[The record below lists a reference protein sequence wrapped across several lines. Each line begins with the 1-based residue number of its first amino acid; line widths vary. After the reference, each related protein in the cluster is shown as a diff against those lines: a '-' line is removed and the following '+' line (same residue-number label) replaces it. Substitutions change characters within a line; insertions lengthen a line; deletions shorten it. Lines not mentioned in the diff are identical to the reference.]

1 MDTTGKRR
9 YHSPLREKQQE
20 ETRELIL
27 EALGKA
33 LVAAGPVDLSLPNVA
48 ERAGVNVRTV
58 YRHFG
63 GREQLVD
70 ALQAHVLRRFTPRL
84 PATLAEL
91 LDYPPTLFALFDEH
105 APWVEAMLRAG
116 PGADAR
122 GVGKAARVA
131 QFQALTAPVVAGL
144 PSEEAAAVQAIF
156 KHLVSAETW
165 YAMRRDFGLDGP
177 TAGRAV
183 SRTLRALVASRKEE
197 G

>member
-1 MDTTGKRR
+1 MNTDGKRR

-20 ETRELIL
+20 ETRDLIL

-33 LVAAGPVDLSLPNVA
+33 LVEAGPGDLSLPDVA
-48 ERAGVNVRTV
+48 ERAGVSVRTV

-63 GREQLVD
+63 SREQLVE

-84 PATLAEL
+84 PATLEEL
-91 LDYPPTLFALFDEH
+91 LDYPPALFALFDEH
-105 APWVEAMLRAG
+105 APWVEAMLSAG

-122 GVGKAARVA
+122 AVGKPARVA
-131 QFQALTAPVVAGL
+131 LFQALTAPVVAGL
-144 PSEEAAAVQAIF
+144 PPDEAAAVQAVF

-165 YAMRRDFGLDGP
+165 HAMRRDFGVDGP